1 MSDNENSNK
10 KLMPEGGSSPP
21 TDQVQTTDAP
31 AVDSE
36 TKDTSSAEEEEKNPQ
51 TPSTDN
57 DKDKDES
64 QGQETEGG
72 EEPNENP
79 NKENKNDYSET
90 AKKVGESLGE
100 KYNKMLEAKKNDN
113 NKDSLGDQMKDLN
126 EVQVD
131 KAFVSDSIN
140 LLGKISFDELI
151 GNPLRAAVKAQRD
164 LAKETLSYIREEGIK
179 VDENGQGQITY
190 VTMNFIRDGKQ
201 VKMRVPLLTLMP
213 VPRLSISTM
222 SYTFKA
228 KVNAMSGVVAS
239 VGSGGTP
246 INAGISTGEGSKSA
260 APAKQTTD
268 SSAKG
273 NNETTGNKPG
283 ASTDNPAASKDNP
296 AASKDNPAAS
306 SNNPTASA
314 AGAKP
319 TISTTPTM
327 SVGYS
332 SKKDSGA
339 TRDSRYSVETTMD
352 ISITASEGEMPRGI
366 DRLLGVLDDST
377 EVIDPK
383 GTLQV
388 SADRISL
395 VNNYGA
401 ISVSYRNG
409 KGAYAPTDVTC
420 EPIEGEAKPDML
432 ESGDEMLLI
441 FKAKGVYMVSAGE
454 LHRIVFV
461 S

>member
-1 MSDNENSNK
+1 
-10 KLMPEGGSSPP
+10 MPGGESSPP
-21 TDQVQTTDAP
+21 T
-31 AVDSE
+31 
-36 TKDTSSAEEEEKNPQ
+36 EENLQ
-51 TPSTDN
+51 TPHTDNDNDN
-57 DKDKDES
+57 DKDKS
-64 QGQETEGG
+64 QSQETEGG
-72 EEPNENP
+72 EEPDVNNKEDENP
-79 NKENKNDYSET
+79 NKENKNDLANKIGNS
-90 AKKVGESLGE
+90 VGKAVEEGIDAWKTTSNTG
-100 KYNKMLEAKKNDN
+100 KDN
-113 NKDSLGDQMKDLN
+113 SLGDQMKDLN

-140 LLGKISFDELI
+140 QLGKISFDELI

-179 VDENGQGQITY
+179 VDEDGQGQITY
-190 VTMNFIRDGKQ
+190 VTMNFFRDGKQ

-246 INAGISTGEGSKSA
+246 INAGMSTDNSSKSA
-260 APAKQTTD
+260 ASAKATTN
-268 SSAKG
+268 SSSKG
-273 NNETTGNKPG
+273 NNEKTGDEPA
-283 ASTDNPAASKDNP
+283 ASTDNSAVSSNKTAASATGTK
-296 AASKDNPAAS
+296 S
-306 SNNPTASA
+306 
-314 AGAKP
+314 

-395 VNNYGA
+395 VNNYGV

-454 LHRIVFV
+454 LTRIVFV

>member
-1 MSDNENSNK
+1 MSDNENNNND
-10 KLMPEGGSSPP
+10 LIPEGGSSPP
-21 TDQVQTTDAP
+21 TDQVSQTDAP

-36 TKDTSSAEEEEKNPQ
+36 TTDTSSAEEENQ
-51 TPSTDN
+51 QAPSTDN
-57 DKDKDES
+57 DKNQSHES
-64 QGQETEGG
+64 
-72 EEPNENP
+72 NE
-79 NKENKNDYSET
+79 
-90 AKKVGESLGE
+90 GE
-100 KYNKMLEAKKNDN
+100 KSEKNEDNKSDDSKKKEEKSTLDKTVDTTTSVIGALGDAHNAAQ
-113 NKDSLGDQMKDLN
+113 KKEKAPSLGDQMKDLN

-131 KAFVSDSIN
+131 KTFVSDSIN

-190 VTMNFIRDGKQ
+190 VTMNFFRDGKQ

-246 INAGISTGEGSKSA
+246 INAGISTDNGSKSA
-260 APAKQTTD
+260 ASAKPAKD

-273 NNETTGNKPG
+273 NNEKTG
-283 ASTDNPAASKDNP
+283 DNPAASTDN
-296 AASKDNPAAS
+296 SAAS
-306 SNNPTASA
+306 SNKTAASA
-314 AGAKP
+314 TGTKS
-319 TISTTPTM
+319 TIATTPTM

-395 VNNYGA
+395 VNNYGV

-420 EPIEGEAKPDML
+420 DPIEGEAKPDML

-454 LHRIVFV
+454 LTRIVFV

>member
-1 MSDNENSNK
+1 
-10 KLMPEGGSSPP
+10 
-21 TDQVQTTDAP
+21 
-31 AVDSE
+31 
-36 TKDTSSAEEEEKNPQ
+36 
-51 TPSTDN
+51 
-57 DKDKDES
+57 
-64 QGQETEGG
+64 
-72 EEPNENP
+72 
-79 NKENKNDYSET
+79 
-90 AKKVGESLGE
+90 
-100 KYNKMLEAKKNDN
+100 
-113 NKDSLGDQMKDLN
+113 MKDLN

-190 VTMNFIRDGKQ
+190 VTMNFFRDGKQ

-260 APAKQTTD
+260 APAKPTTD
-268 SSAKG
+268 PSAKG
-273 NNETTGNKPG
+273 NNEK
-283 ASTDNPAASKDNP
+283 AVDKPAASTEKP
-296 AASKDNPAAS
+296 AASA
-306 SNNPTASA
+306 T
-314 AGAKP
+314 GAKP

-395 VNNYGA
+395 VNNYGV

-420 EPIEGEAKPDML
+420 DPIEGEAKPDML

-454 LHRIVFV
+454 LTRIVFV

>member
-1 MSDNENSNK
+1 MSDNENNNNDLK
-10 KLMPEGGSSPP
+10 PGGESSPP
-21 TDQVQTTDAP
+21 TEENLQAP
-31 AVDSE
+31 
-36 TKDTSSAEEEEKNPQ
+36 P
-51 TPSTDN
+51 TDN
-57 DKDKDES
+57 DKNQSHESNEGKKSEKSEDNKSDDSKKKEEKSTLDKAVDTTTS
-64 QGQETEGG
+64 VIGALGDAHNAAQK
-72 EEPNENP
+72 
-79 NKENKNDYSET
+79 KEKT
-90 AKKVGESLGE
+90 P
-100 KYNKMLEAKKNDN
+100 
-113 NKDSLGDQMKDLN
+113 SLGDQMKDLN

-131 KAFVSDSIN
+131 KTFVSDSIN

-190 VTMNFIRDGKQ
+190 VTMNFFRDGKQ

-246 INAGISTGEGSKSA
+246 INAGMSTDNGSKSA
-260 APAKQTTD
+260 ASAKPAKD
-268 SSAKG
+268 SSSKG
-273 NNETTGNKPG
+273 NNEKTGDEPA
-283 ASTDNPAASKDNP
+283 ASTDNS
-296 AASKDNPAAS
+296 AAS
-306 SNNPTASA
+306 SNKTAASA

-339 TRDSRYSVETTMD
+339 TRDSRYSVESTMD

-366 DRLLGVLDDST
+366 DRLLGILDDST

-395 VNNYGA
+395 VNNYGV

-441 FKAKGVYMVSAGE
+441 FKAKGVYMISAGE

>member
-1 MSDNENSNK
+1 MSDNENNNK
-10 KLMPEGGSSPP
+10 ELKPEGGSSPP
-21 TDQVQTTDAP
+21 TDQVPTTDAP

-36 TKDTSSAEEEEKNPQ
+36 TTDTSSAEEEKPQ
-51 TPSTDN
+51 APSTDN
-57 DKDKDES
+57 DNDKDES
-64 QGQETEGG
+64 QNQETEGG
-72 EEPNENP
+72 EKTDENKKEDENP
-79 NKENKNDYSET
+79 NKENKSDLPNTIGNSVGKAFKDGVDAWKTTSNAGND
-90 AKKVGESLGE
+90 K
-100 KYNKMLEAKKNDN
+100 
-113 NKDSLGDQMKDLN
+113 SLGDQMKDLN

-239 VGSGGTP
+239 VGSGGSP

-260 APAKQTTD
+260 APAKPTTD
-268 SSAKG
+268 SSSKG
-273 NNETTGNKPG
+273 NNGKTGDNP
-283 ASTDNPAASKDNP
+283 AASTDNPATSTDNPAAS
-296 AASKDNPAAS
+296 
-306 SNNPTASA
+306 SNKTAASA
-314 AGAKP
+314 AGAKS

-409 KGAYAPTDVTC
+409 KGAYVPTDVTC

-454 LHRIVFV
+454 LTRIVFV

>member
-1 MSDNENSNK
+1 MSDNENNNND
-10 KLMPEGGSSPP
+10 LIPEGGSSPP
-21 TDQVQTTDAP
+21 TDQVSQTDAP

-36 TKDTSSAEEEEKNPQ
+36 TTDTSSAEEENQ
-51 TPSTDN
+51 QAPSTDN
-57 DKDKDES
+57 DKNKDES
-64 QGQETEGG
+64 QSQETEGG
-72 EEPNENP
+72 E
-79 NKENKNDYSET
+79 KTDENKKEDKNDLSDQLKE
-90 AKKVGESLGE
+90 AGKSLTD
-100 KYNKMLEAKKNDN
+100 KYNELKEAKKNDN

-131 KAFVSDSIN
+131 KTFVSDSIN

-190 VTMNFIRDGKQ
+190 VTMNFFRDGKQ

-246 INAGISTGEGSKSA
+246 INAGMSTDNSSKSA
-260 APAKQTTD
+260 ASAKPTTD

-273 NNETTGNKPG
+273 NNEKTGDKPATSTEKPATSTEKPTTSSDK
-283 ASTDNPAASKDNP
+283 SAAS
-296 AASKDNPAAS
+296 A
-306 SNNPTASA
+306 T
-314 AGAKP
+314 GAKP

-395 VNNYGA
+395 VNNYGV

-454 LHRIVFV
+454 LTRIVFV

>member
-1 MSDNENSNK
+1 MSDNENINND
-10 KLMPEGGSSPP
+10 LMPGGESSPP
-21 TDQVQTTDAP
+21 TDQVSQTDAP

-36 TKDTSSAEEEEKNPQ
+36 TTDTSSAEEENQ
-51 TPSTDN
+51 QAPSTDN
-57 DKDKDES
+57 DNDES

-72 EEPNENP
+72 EEPN
-79 NKENKNDYSET
+79 KENKNDFSET
-90 AKKVGESLGE
+90 AKNVGKSLTQ
-100 KYNKMLEAKKNDN
+100 KYNELLEAKKNDKK
-113 NKDSLGDQMKDLN
+113 KDSLGDQMKDLN

-190 VTMNFIRDGKQ
+190 VTMNFFRDGKQ

-246 INAGISTGEGSKSA
+246 INAGMSTDNSSKSA
-260 APAKQTTD
+260 ASAKPAKD

-273 NNETTGNKPG
+273 NNEKTGDKPAASSEKPA
-283 ASTDNPAASKDNP
+283 ASTDNS
-296 AASKDNPAAS
+296 AAS
-306 SNNPTASA
+306 SNKTATSA

-319 TISTTPTM
+319 TIATTPTM

-420 EPIEGEAKPDML
+420 DPIEGEAKPDML

-454 LHRIVFV
+454 LTRIVFV

>member
-1 MSDNENSNK
+1 MSDNENNNK
-10 KLMPEGGSSPP
+10 DLKPGGESSPP
-21 TDQVQTTDAP
+21 TEENLQAP
-31 AVDSE
+31 
-36 TKDTSSAEEEEKNPQ
+36 P
-51 TPSTDN
+51 TDN
-57 DKDKDES
+57 DKNQSHESNEGKKSEKSEDNKSDDSKKKEEKSTLDKAVDTTTS
-64 QGQETEGG
+64 VIGALGDAHNAAQK
-72 EEPNENP
+72 
-79 NKENKNDYSET
+79 KEKT
-90 AKKVGESLGE
+90 P
-100 KYNKMLEAKKNDN
+100 
-113 NKDSLGDQMKDLN
+113 SLGDQMKDFS

-190 VTMNFIRDGKQ
+190 VTMNFFRDGKQ

-246 INAGISTGEGSKSA
+246 INAGMSTDNGSKSA
-260 APAKQTTD
+260 ASAKQAKD
-268 SSAKG
+268 SSSKG
-273 NNETTGNKPG
+273 NNEKTGDEPA
-283 ASTDNPAASKDNP
+283 ASTDNS
-296 AASKDNPAAS
+296 AAS
-306 SNNPTASA
+306 SNKTAASA

-339 TRDSRYSVETTMD
+339 TRDSRYSVESTMD

-366 DRLLGVLDDST
+366 DRLLGILDDST

-395 VNNYGA
+395 VNNYGV

-454 LHRIVFV
+454 LTRIVFV

>member
-1 MSDNENSNK
+1 MSDNENNNK
-10 KLMPEGGSSPP
+10 DLIPEGGSSPP
-21 TDQVQTTDAP
+21 T
-31 AVDSE
+31 
-36 TKDTSSAEEEEKNPQ
+36 EENPQ

-57 DKDKDES
+57 DKNQSHESNEGKKSEKSEDNKSDDSKKKEEKSTLDKVVDTTTS
-64 QGQETEGG
+64 VIGALGDAHNAAQK
-72 EEPNENP
+72 
-79 NKENKNDYSET
+79 KEKT
-90 AKKVGESLGE
+90 P
-100 KYNKMLEAKKNDN
+100 
-113 NKDSLGDQMKDLN
+113 SLGDQMKDLS

-190 VTMNFIRDGKQ
+190 VTMNFFRDGKQ

-246 INAGISTGEGSKSA
+246 INAGMSTDNGSKSA
-260 APAKQTTD
+260 ASAKPAKD
-268 SSAKG
+268 SSSKG
-273 NNETTGNKPG
+273 NNEKTGDEPA
-283 ASTDNPAASKDNP
+283 ASTDNS
-296 AASKDNPAAS
+296 AAS
-306 SNNPTASA
+306 SNKTAASA

-339 TRDSRYSVETTMD
+339 TRDSRYSVESTMD

-366 DRLLGVLDDST
+366 DRLLGILDDST

-395 VNNYGA
+395 VNNYGV

-454 LHRIVFV
+454 LTRIVFV

>member
-1 MSDNENSNK
+1 MSDNENNNK
-10 KLMPEGGSSPP
+10 DLIPEGGSSPP
-21 TDQVQTTDAP
+21 T
-31 AVDSE
+31 
-36 TKDTSSAEEEEKNPQ
+36 EENPQ
-51 TPSTDN
+51 TSSTDN
-57 DKDKDES
+57 DKNQRHESNEGKKSEKSEDNKSDDSKKKEEKSTLDKVVDTTTS
-64 QGQETEGG
+64 VIGALGDAHNAAQK
-72 EEPNENP
+72 
-79 NKENKNDYSET
+79 KEKT
-90 AKKVGESLGE
+90 P
-100 KYNKMLEAKKNDN
+100 
-113 NKDSLGDQMKDLN
+113 SLGDQMKDLN

-190 VTMNFIRDGKQ
+190 VTMNFFRDGKQ

-246 INAGISTGEGSKSA
+246 INAGMSTDNGSKSA
-260 APAKQTTD
+260 ASAKPAKD
-268 SSAKG
+268 SSSKG
-273 NNETTGNKPG
+273 NNEKTGDEPA
-283 ASTDNPAASKDNP
+283 ASTDNS
-296 AASKDNPAAS
+296 AAS
-306 SNNPTASA
+306 SNKTAASA

-454 LHRIVFV
+454 LTRIVFV

>member
-1 MSDNENSNK
+1 MSDNENNNK
-10 KLMPEGGSSPP
+10 DLKPGGGSSPP
-21 TDQVQTTDAP
+21 T
-31 AVDSE
+31 
-36 TKDTSSAEEEEKNPQ
+36 EENSQ
-51 TPSTDN
+51 TPSTGN
-57 DKDKDES
+57 DKNQSHESNEGKKSEKSEDNKSDDSKKKEEKSTLDKTVDTTTS
-64 QGQETEGG
+64 VIGALGDAHNAAQK
-72 EEPNENP
+72 
-79 NKENKNDYSET
+79 KEKT
-90 AKKVGESLGE
+90 P
-100 KYNKMLEAKKNDN
+100 
-113 NKDSLGDQMKDLN
+113 SLGDQMKDLN

-190 VTMNFIRDGKQ
+190 VTMNFFRDGKQ

-246 INAGISTGEGSKSA
+246 INAGISTDNGSKSA
-260 APAKQTTD
+260 ASAKPAKD
-268 SSAKG
+268 SSEKG
-273 NNETTGNKPG
+273 NNEKTG
-283 ASTDNPAASKDNP
+283 DNPAASTDN
-296 AASKDNPAAS
+296 SAAS
-306 SNNPTASA
+306 SNKTAASA
-314 AGAKP
+314 TGAKP
-319 TISTTPTM
+319 TIATTPTM

-395 VNNYGA
+395 VNNYGV

-420 EPIEGEAKPDML
+420 DPIEGEAKPDML

-454 LHRIVFV
+454 LTRIVFV

>member
-1 MSDNENSNK
+1 MSDNENNNK
-10 KLMPEGGSSPP
+10 DLKPGGESSPP
-21 TDQVQTTDAP
+21 TDQVSETDAP

-36 TKDTSSAEEEEKNPQ
+36 TTDTSSAEEENQ
-51 TPSTDN
+51 QAPSTDN
-57 DKDKDES
+57 DKNKDES
-64 QGQETEGG
+64 QSQETEGG
-72 EEPNENP
+72 EEPDENP
-79 NKENKNDYSET
+79 NKENNNDL
-90 AKKVGESLGE
+90 ADKLKKGGESLTQ
-100 KYNKMLEAKKNDN
+100 KYNKLLEAKRNEN

-131 KAFVSDSIN
+131 KTFVSDSIN

-246 INAGISTGEGSKSA
+246 INAGISTDEGSKSA
-260 APAKQTTD
+260 APAKQTMD
-268 SSAKG
+268 SSSKG
-273 NNETTGNKPG
+273 NNGKTGDAPV
-283 ASTDNPAASKDNP
+283 ASTDNSAASTENSAVSSNKT
-296 AASKDNPAAS
+296 AASA
-306 SNNPTASA
+306 T
-314 AGAKP
+314 GAKP

-409 KGAYAPTDVTC
+409 KGAYTPTDVNC
-420 EPIEGEAKPDML
+420 EPIEGETKPDML

>member
-1 MSDNENSNK
+1 MSDNENNNND
-10 KLMPEGGSSPP
+10 LMPEGGSSPP
-21 TDQVQTTDAP
+21 TDQVSQTDAP
-31 AVDSE
+31 AVGSE
-36 TKDTSSAEEEEKNPQ
+36 NNDTSSAEEKEEKPQ
-51 TPSTDN
+51 GPSTDN

-72 EEPNENP
+72 EESK
-79 NKENKNDYSET
+79 KENKNDFSET
-90 AKKVGESLGE
+90 AKKVGKSLTE
-100 KYNKMLEAKKNDN
+100 KYNELLEAKKNDN
-113 NKDSLGDQMKDLN
+113 KKDSLGDQMKDLN

-131 KAFVSDSIN
+131 KTFVSDSIN

-190 VTMNFIRDGKQ
+190 VTMNFFRDGKQ

-246 INAGISTGEGSKSA
+246 INAGMSTDNGSKSA
-260 APAKQTTD
+260 ASAKPAKD
-268 SSAKG
+268 SSSKG
-273 NNETTGNKPG
+273 NNEKTGDEPA
-283 ASTDNPAASKDNP
+283 ASTDNS
-296 AASKDNPAAS
+296 AAS
-306 SNNPTASA
+306 SNKTAASA

-454 LHRIVFV
+454 LTRIVFV

>member
-1 MSDNENSNK
+1 MSDNENNNK
-10 KLMPEGGSSPP
+10 DLKPGGESSPP
-21 TDQVQTTDAP
+21 TDQVSQTDAP

-36 TKDTSSAEEEEKNPQ
+36 TTDTSSAEEENQ
-51 TPSTDN
+51 QAPSTDN
-57 DKDKDES
+57 DKNQSHES
-64 QGQETEGG
+64 
-72 EEPNENP
+72 NE
-79 NKENKNDYSET
+79 
-90 AKKVGESLGE
+90 GE
-100 KYNKMLEAKKNDN
+100 KSEKNEDNKSDDSKKKEEKSTLDKTVDTTTSVIGALGDAHNAAQ
-113 NKDSLGDQMKDLN
+113 KKEKTPSLGDQMKDLN

-190 VTMNFIRDGKQ
+190 VTMNFFRDGKQ

-246 INAGISTGEGSKSA
+246 INAGMSTDNSSKSA
-260 APAKQTTD
+260 ASAKATTN
-268 SSAKG
+268 SSSKG
-273 NNETTGNKPG
+273 NNEKTGDEPA
-283 ASTDNPAASKDNP
+283 ASTDNSAVSSNKTAASATGTK
-296 AASKDNPAAS
+296 S
-306 SNNPTASA
+306 
-314 AGAKP
+314 

-377 EVIDPK
+377 EVINPK

-395 VNNYGA
+395 VNNYGV

-454 LHRIVFV
+454 LTRIVFV

>member
-1 MSDNENSNK
+1 MSDNENNNK
-10 KLMPEGGSSPP
+10 DLKPGGESSPP
-21 TDQVQTTDAP
+21 TDQVSQTDAP

-36 TKDTSSAEEEEKNPQ
+36 TTDTSSAEEENQ
-51 TPSTDN
+51 QAPSTDN
-57 DKDKDES
+57 DKNKS

-72 EEPNENP
+72 EEPN
-79 NKENKNDYSET
+79 KENKNDFSET
-90 AKKVGESLGE
+90 AKNVGKSLTQ
-100 KYNKMLEAKKNDN
+100 KYNELLEAKKNDN
-113 NKDSLGDQMKDLN
+113 KKDSLGDQMKDLN

-179 VDENGQGQITY
+179 VDEDGQGQITY
-190 VTMNFIRDGKQ
+190 VTMNFFRDGKQ

-246 INAGISTGEGSKSA
+246 INAGMSTDNGSKSA
-260 APAKQTTD
+260 ASAKAMTN
-268 SSAKG
+268 SSSKG
-273 NNETTGNKPG
+273 NNEKTG
-283 ASTDNPAASKDNP
+283 DNPAASTDN
-296 AASKDNPAAS
+296 SAAS
-306 SNNPTASA
+306 SNKTAASA
-314 AGAKP
+314 TGAKP

-420 EPIEGEAKPDML
+420 EPIEGEAKPNML

-454 LHRIVFV
+454 LTRIVFV

>member
-1 MSDNENSNK
+1 MSDNENNNK
-10 KLMPEGGSSPP
+10 DLKPGGESSPP
-21 TDQVQTTDAP
+21 TDQVSQTDAP

-36 TKDTSSAEEEEKNPQ
+36 TTDTSSAEEENQ
-51 TPSTDN
+51 QAPSTDN
-57 DKDKDES
+57 DKNQSHES
-64 QGQETEGG
+64 
-72 EEPNENP
+72 NE
-79 NKENKNDYSET
+79 
-90 AKKVGESLGE
+90 GE
-100 KYNKMLEAKKNDN
+100 KSEKNEDNKSDDSKKKEEKSTLDKTVDTTTSVIGALGDAHNAAQ
-113 NKDSLGDQMKDLN
+113 KKEKTPSLGDQMKDLN

-190 VTMNFIRDGKQ
+190 VTMNFFRDGKQ

-246 INAGISTGEGSKSA
+246 INAGMSTDNGSKSA
-260 APAKQTTD
+260 ASAKPAKE

-273 NNETTGNKPG
+273 NNEKTGDNSA
-283 ASTDNPAASKDNP
+283 ASTDNPST
-296 AASKDNPAAS
+296 S
-306 SNNPTASA
+306 SNKPTASA

-454 LHRIVFV
+454 LTRIVFV

>member
-1 MSDNENSNK
+1 MSDNENINNDLK
-10 KLMPEGGSSPP
+10 PGGESSPP
-21 TDQVQTTDAP
+21 TDQVSQTDAP

-36 TKDTSSAEEEEKNPQ
+36 TTDTSSAEEENQ
-51 TPSTDN
+51 QAPSTDN
-57 DKDKDES
+57 DKNQSHES
-64 QGQETEGG
+64 
-72 EEPNENP
+72 NE
-79 NKENKNDYSET
+79 
-90 AKKVGESLGE
+90 GE
-100 KYNKMLEAKKNDN
+100 KSEKNEDNKSDDSKKKEEKSTLDKAVDTTTSVIGALGDAHNAAQKN
-113 NKDSLGDQMKDLN
+113 EKTPSLGDQMKDLN

-190 VTMNFIRDGKQ
+190 VTMNFFRDGKQ

-246 INAGISTGEGSKSA
+246 INAGMSTDNGSKSA
-260 APAKQTTD
+260 ASAKPAKD

-273 NNETTGNKPG
+273 NNEKTGDKPA
-283 ASTDNPAASKDNP
+283 ASTDNPST
-296 AASKDNPAAS
+296 S
-306 SNNPTASA
+306 SNKPTASA
-314 AGAKP
+314 TGAKP

>member
-1 MSDNENSNK
+1 MSDNENNNK
-10 KLMPEGGSSPP
+10 DLKPGGESSPP
-21 TDQVQTTDAP
+21 TEENLQAP
-31 AVDSE
+31 
-36 TKDTSSAEEEEKNPQ
+36 P
-51 TPSTDN
+51 TDN
-57 DKDKDES
+57 DKNQSHESNEGKKSEKSEDNKSDDSKKKEEKSTLDKAVDTTTS
-64 QGQETEGG
+64 VIGALGDAHNAAQK
-72 EEPNENP
+72 
-79 NKENKNDYSET
+79 KEKT
-90 AKKVGESLGE
+90 P
-100 KYNKMLEAKKNDN
+100 
-113 NKDSLGDQMKDLN
+113 SLGDQMKDLN

-190 VTMNFIRDGKQ
+190 VTMNFFRDGKQ

-246 INAGISTGEGSKSA
+246 INAGMSTDNGSKSA
-260 APAKQTTD
+260 ASAKPAKD
-268 SSAKG
+268 SSSKG
-273 NNETTGNKPG
+273 NNEKTGDEPA
-283 ASTDNPAASKDNP
+283 ASTDNS
-296 AASKDNPAAS
+296 AAS
-306 SNNPTASA
+306 SNKTAASA

-339 TRDSRYSVETTMD
+339 TRDSRYSVESTMD

-366 DRLLGVLDDST
+366 DRLLGILDDST

-441 FKAKGVYMVSAGE
+441 FKAKGVYMISAGE

>member
-1 MSDNENSNK
+1 MSDNENNNK
-10 KLMPEGGSSPP
+10 DLKPGGGSSPP
-21 TDQVQTTDAP
+21 TDQDPKTDAT
-31 AVDSE
+31 AVGSE
-36 TKDTSSAEEEEKNPQ
+36 TTDTSSAEEENQ
-51 TPSTDN
+51 QAPSTDN
-57 DKDKDES
+57 DKNQSHES
-64 QGQETEGG
+64 
-72 EEPNENP
+72 NE
-79 NKENKNDYSET
+79 
-90 AKKVGESLGE
+90 GE
-100 KYNKMLEAKKNDN
+100 KSEKNEDNKSDDSKKKEEKSTLDKTVDTTTSVIGALGDAHNAAQ
-113 NKDSLGDQMKDLN
+113 KKEKTPSLGDQMKDLN

-190 VTMNFIRDGKQ
+190 VTMNFFRDGKQ

-246 INAGISTGEGSKSA
+246 INAGMSTDNSSKSA
-260 APAKQTTD
+260 ASAKATTN
-268 SSAKG
+268 SSSKG
-273 NNETTGNKPG
+273 NNEKTGDEPA
-283 ASTDNPAASKDNP
+283 ASTDNSAVSSNKTAASATGTK
-296 AASKDNPAAS
+296 S
-306 SNNPTASA
+306 
-314 AGAKP
+314 

-395 VNNYGA
+395 VNNYGT

-420 EPIEGEAKPDML
+420 DPIEGEAKPDML

-454 LHRIVFV
+454 LTRIVFV

>member
-1 MSDNENSNK
+1 MSDNENNNK
-10 KLMPEGGSSPP
+10 DLKPGGESSPP
-21 TDQVQTTDAP
+21 TEESPP
-31 AVDSE
+31 A
-36 TKDTSSAEEEEKNPQ
+36 
-51 TPSTDN
+51 PSTD
-57 DKDKDES
+57 KDKNQRHES
-64 QGQETEGG
+64 NEGKKSEKSEDNKSDDSKKK
-72 EEPNENP
+72 EEKSTLDKVVDTTTSVIGALGDAHNAAQK
-79 NKENKNDYSET
+79 KEKT
-90 AKKVGESLGE
+90 P
-100 KYNKMLEAKKNDN
+100 
-113 NKDSLGDQMKDLN
+113 SLGDQMKDLS

-190 VTMNFIRDGKQ
+190 VTMNFFRDGKQ

-228 KVNAMSGVVAS
+228 NVNAMSGVVAS

-246 INAGISTGEGSKSA
+246 INAGMSTDNGSKSA
-260 APAKQTTD
+260 ASAKPAKD
-268 SSAKG
+268 SSSKG
-273 NNETTGNKPG
+273 NNEKTGDEPA
-283 ASTDNPAASKDNP
+283 ASTDNS
-296 AASKDNPAAS
+296 AAS
-306 SNNPTASA
+306 SNKTAASA

-339 TRDSRYSVETTMD
+339 TRDSRYSVESTMD

-366 DRLLGVLDDST
+366 DRLLGILDDST

-395 VNNYGA
+395 VNNYGV

-454 LHRIVFV
+454 LTRIGFV

>member
-1 MSDNENSNK
+1 MSDNENNNND
-10 KLMPEGGSSPP
+10 LIPEGGSSPP
-21 TDQVQTTDAP
+21 TEENLQAP
-31 AVDSE
+31 
-36 TKDTSSAEEEEKNPQ
+36 P
-51 TPSTDN
+51 TDN
-57 DKDKDES
+57 DKNQSHESNEGKKSEKSEDNKSDDSKKKEEKSTLDKTVDTTTS
-64 QGQETEGG
+64 VIGALGDAHNAAQK
-72 EEPNENP
+72 
-79 NKENKNDYSET
+79 KEKT
-90 AKKVGESLGE
+90 P
-100 KYNKMLEAKKNDN
+100 
-113 NKDSLGDQMKDLN
+113 SLGDQMKDLN

-179 VDENGQGQITY
+179 VDEDGQGQITY
-190 VTMNFIRDGKQ
+190 VTMNFFRDGKQ

-246 INAGISTGEGSKSA
+246 INAGISTDNGSKSA
-260 APAKQTTD
+260 ASAKPTTD
-268 SSAKG
+268 SSSKG
-273 NNETTGNKPG
+273 NNEKTGDEPA
-283 ASTDNPAASKDNP
+283 ASTDNS
-296 AASKDNPAAS
+296 AAS
-306 SNNPTASA
+306 SNKTAASA
-314 AGAKP
+314 TGAKP

-395 VNNYGA
+395 VNNYGV

-420 EPIEGEAKPDML
+420 DPIEGEAKPDKL

-454 LHRIVFV
+454 LTRIVFV

>member
-1 MSDNENSNK
+1 MSDNENNNK
-10 KLMPEGGSSPP
+10 DLKPGGESSPP
-21 TDQVQTTDAP
+21 TDQVSQTDAP

-36 TKDTSSAEEEEKNPQ
+36 TTDTSSAEEENQ
-51 TPSTDN
+51 QAPSTDN
-57 DKDKDES
+57 DNDES

-72 EEPNENP
+72 EEPN
-79 NKENKNDYSET
+79 KENKNDFSET
-90 AKKVGESLGE
+90 AKNVGKSLTQ
-100 KYNKMLEAKKNDN
+100 KYNELLEAKKNDN
-113 NKDSLGDQMKDLN
+113 KKDSLGDQMKDLN

-179 VDENGQGQITY
+179 VDEDGQGQITY
-190 VTMNFIRDGKQ
+190 VTMNFFRDGKQ

-246 INAGISTGEGSKSA
+246 INAGMSTDNSSKSA
-260 APAKQTTD
+260 ASAKATTN
-268 SSAKG
+268 SSSKG
-273 NNETTGNKPG
+273 NNEKTGDEPA
-283 ASTDNPAASKDNP
+283 ASTDNSAVSSNKTAASATGTK
-296 AASKDNPAAS
+296 S
-306 SNNPTASA
+306 
-314 AGAKP
+314 

-395 VNNYGA
+395 VNNYGT

-420 EPIEGEAKPDML
+420 DPIEGEAKPDML
-432 ESGDEMLLI
+432 ESGDEMLFI

-454 LHRIVFV
+454 LTRIVFV

>member
-1 MSDNENSNK
+1 MSDNENNNND
-10 KLMPEGGSSPP
+10 LIPEGGSSPP
-21 TDQVQTTDAP
+21 TDQVSQTDAP

-36 TKDTSSAEEEEKNPQ
+36 TTDTSSAEEENQ
-51 TPSTDN
+51 QAPSTDN
-57 DKDKDES
+57 DKNQSHES
-64 QGQETEGG
+64 
-72 EEPNENP
+72 NE
-79 NKENKNDYSET
+79 
-90 AKKVGESLGE
+90 GE
-100 KYNKMLEAKKNDN
+100 KSEKNEDNKSDDSKKKEEKSTLDKTVDTTTSVIGALGDAHNAAQ
-113 NKDSLGDQMKDLN
+113 KKEKTPSLGDQMKDLN

-190 VTMNFIRDGKQ
+190 VTMNFFRDGKQ

-246 INAGISTGEGSKSA
+246 INAGMSTDNGSKSA
-260 APAKQTTD
+260 ASAKPAKD
-268 SSAKG
+268 SSAKV
-273 NNETTGNKPG
+273 NNEKTGDEPA
-283 ASTDNPAASKDNP
+283 ASTDNS
-296 AASKDNPAAS
+296 AAS
-306 SNNPTASA
+306 SNKTAASA
-314 AGAKP
+314 TGAKP

-395 VNNYGA
+395 VNNYGV

-420 EPIEGEAKPDML
+420 DPIEGEAKPDML

-454 LHRIVFV
+454 LTRIVFV

>member
-1 MSDNENSNK
+1 MSDNENNNK
-10 KLMPEGGSSPP
+10 DLIPEGGSSPP
-21 TDQVQTTDAP
+21 T
-31 AVDSE
+31 
-36 TKDTSSAEEEEKNPQ
+36 EENPQ

-57 DKDKDES
+57 DKNQRHESNEGKKSEKSEDNKSDDSKKKEEKSTLDKVVDTTTS
-64 QGQETEGG
+64 VIGALGDAHNAAQK
-72 EEPNENP
+72 
-79 NKENKNDYSET
+79 KEKT
-90 AKKVGESLGE
+90 P
-100 KYNKMLEAKKNDN
+100 
-113 NKDSLGDQMKDLN
+113 SLGDQMKDLN

-190 VTMNFIRDGKQ
+190 VTMNFFRDGKQ

-246 INAGISTGEGSKSA
+246 INAGMSTDNGSKSA
-260 APAKQTTD
+260 ASAKPAKD
-268 SSAKG
+268 SSSKG
-273 NNETTGNKPG
+273 NNEKTGDEPA
-283 ASTDNPAASKDNP
+283 ASTDNS
-296 AASKDNPAAS
+296 AAS
-306 SNNPTASA
+306 SNKTAASA

-366 DRLLGVLDDST
+366 DRLLGILDDST

-454 LHRIVFV
+454 LTRIVFV

>member
-1 MSDNENSNK
+1 MSDNENNNND
-10 KLMPEGGSSPP
+10 LIPEGGSSPP
-21 TDQVQTTDAP
+21 TDQVSQTDAP

-36 TKDTSSAEEEEKNPQ
+36 TTDTSSAEEENQ
-51 TPSTDN
+51 QAPSADN
-57 DKDKDES
+57 DKDEG

-72 EEPNENP
+72 EKPDG
-79 NKENKNDYSET
+79 NKKEDKNDLSDQLKE
-90 AKKVGESLGE
+90 AGKSLTE
-100 KYNKMLEAKKNDN
+100 KYNKLLEAKKNEN

-131 KAFVSDSIN
+131 KTFVSDSIN

-190 VTMNFIRDGKQ
+190 VTMNFFRDGKQ

-246 INAGISTGEGSKSA
+246 INAGISTGEGSKPAASA
-260 APAKQTTD
+260 KPTTD

-273 NNETTGNKPG
+273 NNEKAGEKSA
-283 ASTDNPAASKDNP
+283 ASTEK
-296 AASKDNPAAS
+296 PAAS
-306 SNNPTASA
+306 SDKPAASA

-395 VNNYGA
+395 VNNYGV

-454 LHRIVFV
+454 LTRIVFV

>member
-1 MSDNENSNK
+1 
-10 KLMPEGGSSPP
+10 MPEGGSSPP
-21 TDQVQTTDAP
+21 TDQVSQTDAP

-36 TKDTSSAEEEEKNPQ
+36 TTDTSSAEEENQ
-51 TPSTDN
+51 QAPSTDN
-57 DKDKDES
+57 DNDES

-72 EEPNENP
+72 EEPN
-79 NKENKNDYSET
+79 KENKNDFSET
-90 AKKVGESLGE
+90 AKNVGKSLTQ
-100 KYNKMLEAKKNDN
+100 KYNELLEAKKNDN
-113 NKDSLGDQMKDLN
+113 KKDSLGDQMKDLN

-179 VDENGQGQITY
+179 VDEDGQGQITY
-190 VTMNFIRDGKQ
+190 VTMNFFRDGKQ

-246 INAGISTGEGSKSA
+246 INAGISTDNGSKSA
-260 APAKQTTD
+260 ASAKPAKD
-268 SSAKG
+268 SSAKV
-273 NNETTGNKPG
+273 NNEKTGDEPA
-283 ASTDNPAASKDNP
+283 ASTDNS
-296 AASKDNPAAS
+296 AAS
-306 SNNPTASA
+306 SNKTAASA
-314 AGAKP
+314 TGAKP

-420 EPIEGEAKPDML
+420 DPIEGEAKPDML

-454 LHRIVFV
+454 LTRIVFV

>member
-1 MSDNENSNK
+1 
-10 KLMPEGGSSPP
+10 MPEGGSSPP

-36 TKDTSSAEEEEKNPQ
+36 TNDTNSAEEEEENQQ
-51 TPSTDN
+51 TPTTDN
-57 DKDKDES
+57 DNDES
-64 QGQETEGG
+64 QGQRTEGG
-72 EEPNENP
+72 EEPDGNNKENENP
-79 NKENKNDYSET
+79 NKENKNDLPDKIGNSVG
-90 AKKVGESLGE
+90 KVFKEGMDAWKATSNTG
-100 KYNKMLEAKKNDN
+100 ND
-113 NKDSLGDQMKDLN
+113 KSLGDQMKDLN

-246 INAGISTGEGSKSA
+246 INAGISTDNGSKSA

-268 SSAKG
+268 SSEKG
-273 NNETTGNKPG
+273 NNEKTGDKPAASSEKPA
-283 ASTDNPAASKDNP
+283 ASTDNS
-296 AASKDNPAAS
+296 AAS
-306 SNNPTASA
+306 SNKTAASA

-409 KGAYAPTDVTC
+409 KGAYAPADVNC
-420 EPIEGEAKPDML
+420 EPIEGETKPDML

>member
-1 MSDNENSNK
+1 MSDNENNNK
-10 KLMPEGGSSPP
+10 DLKPGGESSPP
-21 TDQVQTTDAP
+21 TDQNTTTDAP

-36 TKDTSSAEEEEKNPQ
+36 TNDTSSAENEEDNQQ

-57 DKDKDES
+57 DNDES
-64 QGQETEGG
+64 QGQRTEGG
-72 EEPNENP
+72 EEPN
-79 NKENKNDYSET
+79 KENKNDFSET
-90 AKKVGESLGE
+90 AKKVGKSLTD
-100 KYNKMLEAKKNDN
+100 KYNELKEAKKNDN
-113 NKDSLGDQMKDLN
+113 KKDSLGDQMKDLN

-131 KAFVSDSIN
+131 KTFVSDSIN

-246 INAGISTGEGSKSA
+246 INAGISTDNGSKSA
-260 APAKQTTD
+260 APAKPTTD

-273 NNETTGNKPG
+273 NNEKTGDK
-283 ASTDNPAASKDNP
+283 SAASKDNP
-296 AASKDNPAAS
+296 AASTDNPATS
-306 SNNPTASA
+306 SNKPTASA
-314 AGAKP
+314 TDAKP

-420 EPIEGEAKPDML
+420 EPIEGETKPDML

>member
-1 MSDNENSNK
+1 MSDNENYNK
-10 KLMPEGGSSPP
+10 NLMPEGGSSPP
-21 TDQVQTTDAP
+21 TDQVSQTDAP

-36 TKDTSSAEEEEKNPQ
+36 TTDTSSAEEENQ
-51 TPSTDN
+51 QAPSTDN
-57 DKDKDES
+57 DKNQSHES
-64 QGQETEGG
+64 
-72 EEPNENP
+72 NE
-79 NKENKNDYSET
+79 
-90 AKKVGESLGE
+90 GE
-100 KYNKMLEAKKNDN
+100 KSEKNEDNKSDDSKKKEEKSTLDKTVDTTTSVIGALGDAHNAAQ
-113 NKDSLGDQMKDLN
+113 KKEKTPSLGDQMKDLN

-131 KAFVSDSIN
+131 KTFVSDSIN

-190 VTMNFIRDGKQ
+190 VTMNFFRDGKQ

-246 INAGISTGEGSKSA
+246 INAGISTGEGSKPAASA
-260 APAKQTTD
+260 KPTTD

-273 NNETTGNKPG
+273 NNEKAGEKSA
-283 ASTDNPAASKDNP
+283 ASTEK
-296 AASKDNPAAS
+296 PAAS
-306 SNNPTASA
+306 SDKPAASA
-314 AGAKP
+314 TGAKP
-319 TISTTPTM
+319 TIATTPTM

-395 VNNYGA
+395 VNNYGV

-454 LHRIVFV
+454 LTRIVFV

>member
-10 KLMPEGGSSPP
+10 NLMPEGGSSPP
-21 TDQVQTTDAP
+21 TDQVQTTDAT

-36 TKDTSSAEEEEKNPQ
+36 TNNTSSAENEEENQQ
-51 TPSTDN
+51 TPTTDN
-57 DKDKDES
+57 DNDES
-64 QGQETEGG
+64 QGQRTEGG
-72 EEPNENP
+72 EEPDGNNKENENR
-79 NKENKNDYSET
+79 NKENKNDLPNTIGNSVG
-90 AKKVGESLGE
+90 KVFKEGMDAWKATSNAG
-100 KYNKMLEAKKNDN
+100 KDN
-113 NKDSLGDQMKDLN
+113 SLGDQMKDLN

-131 KAFVSDSIN
+131 KAFVTDSIN

-246 INAGISTGEGSKSA
+246 INAGISTDNSSKSA
-260 APAKQTTD
+260 ASAKATTD

-273 NNETTGNKPG
+273 NNGKTG
-283 ASTDNPAASKDNP
+283 DNPAASTDNS
-296 AASKDNPAAS
+296 AASTENSATSSNKTAAS
-306 SNNPTASA
+306 AT
-314 AGAKP
+314 GAKS

-409 KGAYAPTDVTC
+409 KGAYAPTDVNC
-420 EPIEGEAKPDML
+420 EPIEGETKPDML

>member
-1 MSDNENSNK
+1 
-10 KLMPEGGSSPP
+10 MPGGESSPP
-21 TDQVQTTDAP
+21 T
-31 AVDSE
+31 
-36 TKDTSSAEEEEKNPQ
+36 EENPQ
-51 TPSTDN
+51 TPHTDNDN
-57 DKDKDES
+57 DKDKS
-64 QGQETEGG
+64 QSQETEGG
-72 EEPNENP
+72 EEPDVNNKEDENP
-79 NKENKNDYSET
+79 NKENKNDLANKIGNS
-90 AKKVGESLGE
+90 VGKAVEEGIDAWKTTSNTG
-100 KYNKMLEAKKNDN
+100 KDN
-113 NKDSLGDQMKDLN
+113 SLGDQMKDLN

-190 VTMNFIRDGKQ
+190 VTMNFFRDGKQ

-246 INAGISTGEGSKSA
+246 INAGISTGEGSKPAVSA
-260 APAKQTTD
+260 KPAKD
-268 SSAKG
+268 SSAKV
-273 NNETTGNKPG
+273 NNEKTGDEPA
-283 ASTDNPAASKDNP
+283 ASTDNS
-296 AASKDNPAAS
+296 AAS
-306 SNNPTASA
+306 SNKTATSA

-319 TISTTPTM
+319 TIATIPTM

-395 VNNYGA
+395 VNNYGV

-454 LHRIVFV
+454 LTRIVFV

>member
-1 MSDNENSNK
+1 
-10 KLMPEGGSSPP
+10 MPEGGSPPP
-21 TDQVQTTDAP
+21 TDQVPTTDAP

-36 TKDTSSAEEEEKNPQ
+36 TPDTSPAENEEENPQ
-51 TPSTDN
+51 TPNTDN
-57 DKDKDES
+57 DKDES
-64 QGQETEGG
+64 QSQETEGG
-72 EEPNENP
+72 EEPD
-79 NKENKNDYSET
+79 ENKKEDKNDL
-90 AKKVGESLGE
+90 ADKLKKGGESLTQ
-100 KYNKMLEAKKNDN
+100 KYNKLLEAKRNEN

-131 KAFVSDSIN
+131 KTFVSDSIN

-260 APAKQTTD
+260 APAKPTTD

-273 NNETTGNKPG
+273 NNEKTGDK
-283 ASTDNPAASKDNP
+283 SAASKDNP
-296 AASKDNPAAS
+296 AASTENPAAS
-306 SNNPTASA
+306 SNKTAASA
-314 AGAKP
+314 TGAKP

-409 KGAYAPTDVTC
+409 KGAYTPTDVTC
-420 EPIEGEAKPDML
+420 DPIEGEAKPDML

>member
-1 MSDNENSNK
+1 MSDNENKNK
-10 KLMPEGGSSPP
+10 DLMPEGGSSPP
-21 TDQVQTTDAP
+21 TDQVSQTDAP
-31 AVDSE
+31 AVGSE
-36 TKDTSSAEEEEKNPQ
+36 NNDTSSAEEKEEKPQ
-51 TPSTDN
+51 GPSTDN

-72 EEPNENP
+72 EES
-79 NKENKNDYSET
+79 NKENKNDFSET
-90 AKKVGESLGE
+90 AKKVGKSLTE
-100 KYNKMLEAKKNDN
+100 KYNELLEAKKNDN
-113 NKDSLGDQMKDLN
+113 KKDSLGDQMKDLN

-131 KAFVSDSIN
+131 KTFVSDSIN

-190 VTMNFIRDGKQ
+190 VTMNFFRDGKQ

-246 INAGISTGEGSKSA
+246 INAGMSTDNGSKSA
-260 APAKQTTD
+260 ASAKPAKD
-268 SSAKG
+268 SSSKG
-273 NNETTGNKPG
+273 NNEKTG
-283 ASTDNPAASKDNP
+283 DEPAASTENF
-296 AASKDNPAAS
+296 AAS
-306 SNNPTASA
+306 SNKTAASA

-420 EPIEGEAKPDML
+420 DPIEGEAKPDML

-454 LHRIVFV
+454 LTRIVFV

>member
-21 TDQVQTTDAP
+21 TDQDTTTDAP

-36 TKDTSSAEEEEKNPQ
+36 TTDTSSAEEENQ
-51 TPSTDN
+51 QAPSTDN
-57 DKDKDES
+57 DKNKDES
-64 QGQETEGG
+64 QSQETEGG
-72 EEPNENP
+72 EEPDENP
-79 NKENKNDYSET
+79 NKENNNDL
-90 AKKVGESLGE
+90 ADKLKKGGESLTQ
-100 KYNKMLEAKKNDN
+100 KYNKLLEAKRNEN

-131 KAFVSDSIN
+131 KTFVSDSIN

-246 INAGISTGEGSKSA
+246 INAGISTDNGSKSA
-260 APAKQTTD
+260 APAKPTTD
-268 SSAKG
+268 SSSKG
-273 NNETTGNKPG
+273 NNGKTG
-283 ASTDNPAASKDNP
+283 DNPAASTDNS
-296 AASKDNPAAS
+296 AASTENSAAS
-306 SNNPTASA
+306 SNKTAASA
-314 AGAKP
+314 TGAKP

-409 KGAYAPTDVTC
+409 KGAYAPADVTC

>member
-1 MSDNENSNK
+1 MSDNENNNNN
-10 KLMPEGGSSPP
+10 LMPEGGSSPP
-21 TDQVQTTDAP
+21 TDQVSQTDAP
-31 AVDSE
+31 AVGSE
-36 TKDTSSAEEEEKNPQ
+36 NNDTSSAEEKEEKPQ
-51 TPSTDN
+51 GPSTDN

-64 QGQETEGG
+64 QGQGQETEGG
-72 EEPNENP
+72 EES
-79 NKENKNDYSET
+79 NKENKNDFSET
-90 AKKVGESLGE
+90 AKKVGKSLTE
-100 KYNKMLEAKKNDN
+100 KYNELLEAKKNDN
-113 NKDSLGDQMKDLN
+113 KKDSLGDQMKDLN

-131 KAFVSDSIN
+131 KTFVSDSIN

-190 VTMNFIRDGKQ
+190 VTMNFFRDGKQ

-246 INAGISTGEGSKSA
+246 INAGMSTDNGSKSA
-260 APAKQTTD
+260 ASAKPAKD
-268 SSAKG
+268 SSSKG
-273 NNETTGNKPG
+273 NNEKTG
-283 ASTDNPAASKDNP
+283 DEPAASTEN
-296 AASKDNPAAS
+296 SAAS
-306 SNNPTASA
+306 SNKTAASA

-454 LHRIVFV
+454 LTRIVFV

>member
-1 MSDNENSNK
+1 MSDNENNNK
-10 KLMPEGGSSPP
+10 DLKPGGESSPP
-21 TDQVQTTDAP
+21 T
-31 AVDSE
+31 
-36 TKDTSSAEEEEKNPQ
+36 EENLQ
-51 TPSTDN
+51 APSTDN
-57 DKDKDES
+57 DKNQSHESNEGKKSEKSEDNKSDDSKKKEEKSTLDKTVDTTTS
-64 QGQETEGG
+64 VIGALGDAHNAAQ
-72 EEPNENP
+72 
-79 NKENKNDYSET
+79 
-90 AKKVGESLGE
+90 KKG
-100 KYNKMLEAKKNDN
+100 KTP
-113 NKDSLGDQMKDLN
+113 SLGDQMKDLN

-179 VDENGQGQITY
+179 VDEDGQGQITY
-190 VTMNFIRDGKQ
+190 VTMNFFRDGKQ

-246 INAGISTGEGSKSA
+246 INAGMSTDNSSKSA
-260 APAKQTTD
+260 ASAKATTN
-268 SSAKG
+268 SSSKG
-273 NNETTGNKPG
+273 NNEKTGDEPA
-283 ASTDNPAASKDNP
+283 ASTDNSAVSSNKTAASATGTK
-296 AASKDNPAAS
+296 S
-306 SNNPTASA
+306 
-314 AGAKP
+314 

-395 VNNYGA
+395 VNNYGT

-420 EPIEGEAKPDML
+420 DPIEGEAKPDML

-454 LHRIVFV
+454 LTRIVFV

>member
-1 MSDNENSNK
+1 MSDNENNNND
-10 KLMPEGGSSPP
+10 LIPEGGSSPP
-21 TDQVQTTDAP
+21 TDQVSQTDAP
-31 AVDSE
+31 AVGSE
-36 TKDTSSAEEEEKNPQ
+36 TTDTSSAEEENQ
-51 TPSTDN
+51 QAPSTDN
-57 DKDKDES
+57 DKNQSHES
-64 QGQETEGG
+64 
-72 EEPNENP
+72 NE
-79 NKENKNDYSET
+79 
-90 AKKVGESLGE
+90 GE
-100 KYNKMLEAKKNDN
+100 KSEKNEDNKSDDSKKKEEKSTLDKTVDTTTSVIGALGDAHNAAQKN
-113 NKDSLGDQMKDLN
+113 EKTPSLGDQMKDLN

-190 VTMNFIRDGKQ
+190 VTMNFFRDGKQ

-246 INAGISTGEGSKSA
+246 INAGISTDNGSKSA
-260 APAKQTTD
+260 ASAKPAKD

-273 NNETTGNKPG
+273 NNEKTGDK
-283 ASTDNPAASKDNP
+283 
-296 AASKDNPAAS
+296 PAAS
-306 SNNPTASA
+306 SEKPAVSTDNSAVSSNKTAASA
-314 AGAKP
+314 TGTKS

-401 ISVSYRNG
+401 ISVSHRNG

-420 EPIEGEAKPDML
+420 DPIEGEAKPDML

-454 LHRIVFV
+454 LTRIVFV

>member
-1 MSDNENSNK
+1 MSDNENNNND
-10 KLMPEGGSSPP
+10 LIPEGGSSPP
-21 TDQVQTTDAP
+21 TDQVSQTDAP

-36 TKDTSSAEEEEKNPQ
+36 TTDTSSAEEENQ
-51 TPSTDN
+51 QAPSTDN
-57 DKDKDES
+57 DNDES

-72 EEPNENP
+72 EEPN
-79 NKENKNDYSET
+79 KENKNDFSET
-90 AKKVGESLGE
+90 AKNVGKSLTQ
-100 KYNKMLEAKKNDN
+100 KYNELLEAKKNDN
-113 NKDSLGDQMKDLN
+113 KKDSLGDQMKDLN

-179 VDENGQGQITY
+179 VDEDGQGQITY
-190 VTMNFIRDGKQ
+190 VTMNFFRDGKQ

-246 INAGISTGEGSKSA
+246 INAGMSTDNSSKSA
-260 APAKQTTD
+260 ASAKPAKD

-273 NNETTGNKPG
+273 NNEKTGDKPA
-283 ASTDNPAASKDNP
+283 ASTDNSAVSSNKTAASATGTK
-296 AASKDNPAAS
+296 S
-306 SNNPTASA
+306 
-314 AGAKP
+314 

-420 EPIEGEAKPDML
+420 DPIEGEAKPDML

>member
-1 MSDNENSNK
+1 MSDNENNNND
-10 KLMPEGGSSPP
+10 LMPEGGSSPP
-21 TDQVQTTDAP
+21 TEENPP
-31 AVDSE
+31 A
-36 TKDTSSAEEEEKNPQ
+36 
-51 TPSTDN
+51 PSTD
-57 DKDKDES
+57 KDKNQRHES
-64 QGQETEGG
+64 NEGKKSEKSEDNKSDDSKKK
-72 EEPNENP
+72 EEKSTLDKVVDTTTSVIGALGDAHNAAQK
-79 NKENKNDYSET
+79 KEKT
-90 AKKVGESLGE
+90 P
-100 KYNKMLEAKKNDN
+100 
-113 NKDSLGDQMKDLN
+113 SLGDQMKDLS

-190 VTMNFIRDGKQ
+190 VTMNFFRDGKQ

-246 INAGISTGEGSKSA
+246 INAGMSTDNGSKSA
-260 APAKQTTD
+260 ASAKPAKD
-268 SSAKG
+268 SSSKG
-273 NNETTGNKPG
+273 NNEKTGDEPA
-283 ASTDNPAASKDNP
+283 ASTDNS
-296 AASKDNPAAS
+296 AAS
-306 SNNPTASA
+306 SNKTAASA

-319 TISTTPTM
+319 TIATTPTM

-339 TRDSRYSVETTMD
+339 TRDSRYSVESTMD

-395 VNNYGA
+395 VNNYGV

-454 LHRIVFV
+454 LTRIVFV